1 VLRTTFLLLLLLIL
15 STPVPAQQ
23 VQPVSLLN
31 LKDLHGRT
39 LRLEDYKGKTVLINF
54 WATWCPPCRVE
65 IPELIKLQREYWNR
79 GLQVIGIT
87 YPPEKIGTVRRFVR
101 RQRMNYP
108 VALGTKATRALFDPD
123 ETLPITVIIDERGNV
138 RGLVQG
144 ILYREEFDEKVK
156 PLLH

>member
-1 VLRTTFLLLLLLIL
+1 M
-15 STPVPAQQ
+15 STVTSAQQ
-23 VQPVSLLN
+23 AQPAPALK
-31 LKDLHGRT
+31 LKDIQGRT
-39 LRLEDYKGKTVLINF
+39 LRLDDYKGKVVLINF
-54 WATWCPPCRVE
+54 WATWCPPCRTE
-65 IPELIKLQREYWNR
+65 IPQLIKLQREYRNR

-87 YPPEKIGTVRRFVR
+87 YPPEKIGVVRRFVR

-108 VALGTKATRALFDPD
+108 VALGTKATRALFDPG
-123 ETLPITVIIDERGNV
+123 EILPITVIIDERGKL